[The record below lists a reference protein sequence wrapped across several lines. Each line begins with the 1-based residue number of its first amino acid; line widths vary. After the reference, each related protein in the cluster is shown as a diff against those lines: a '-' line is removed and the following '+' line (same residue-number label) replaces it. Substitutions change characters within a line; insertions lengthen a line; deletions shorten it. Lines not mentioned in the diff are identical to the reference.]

1 MAHMGYKNFREP
13 VVYILNQELRKRN
26 FKNQINTQED
36 PIYSGELPEYPC
48 RIIRD
53 SNNKAYK
60 FIYANGT
67 DLQWEEELIRDSGG
81 KVCRIKTIYPDG
93 NSKTIQLIKNTD
105 NKLEII
111 DYV

>member
-13 VVYILNQELRKRN
+13 VVYILDQELRKRN
-26 FKNQINTQED
+26 FKNQINTNED
-36 PIYSGELPEYPC
+36 SKYIGELPEYPC

-67 DLQWEEELIRDSGG
+67 DMQWQEELIRNAEG
-81 KVCRIKTIYPDG
+81 KVYRIKTTHP
-93 NSKTIQLIKNTD
+93 NNTNKTIQLIKD
-105 NKLEII
+105 NHGKLETI